1 MALPHIQNSAAG
13 RNLYDPVHTN
23 IFEVYFTL
31 PGGLKNESIT
41 IDNQDITILMTEH
54 VLKVSGLDALHAAP
68 GIGQQKFMG
77 TDRTYINPKMDSTHA
92 EISIDFS
99 LNLSNANDNY
109 IYNIFRKWLA
119 LGYNVTTGERHLK
132 SDYTADWMKIC
143 IGNRQGDIF
152 HEIVFHD
159 VMIMGGIENFG
170 ELNYDTA
177 DALQITVKFASDW
190 WEDTRI
196 DNIGQS

>member
-1 MALPHIQNSAAG
+1 MALPHIQNSQAG

-31 PGGLKNESIT
+31 PSVLTEDGTST
-41 IDNQDITILMTEH
+41 TDVMTEH

-77 TDRTYINPKMDSTHA
+77 TDRTYIQPKMDSTHA

-99 LNLSNANDNY
+99 LNLNNENDNY
-109 IYNIFRKWLA
+109 IYNVLRRWLA
-119 LGYNVTTGERHLK
+119 LGYNIATGERHLK
-132 SDYTADWMKIC
+132 KEYVADWMKIC
-143 IGNRQGDIF
+143 IGNRRGEIF

-196 DNIGQS
+196 GA

>member
-1 MALPHIQNSAAG
+1 MALPHIQNSVAG

-31 PGGLKNESIT
+31 PESLAT
-41 IDNQDITILMTEH
+41 SDKTDVMTEH
-54 VLKVSGLDALHAAP
+54 VLKISGLDALHAAP
-68 GIGQQKFMG
+68 AIGQQKFMG
-77 TDRTYINPKMDSTHA
+77 TDRSYIQPKMDSTHA

-99 LNLSNANDNY
+99 LNLDDQNDNY
-109 IYNIFRKWLA
+109 IYNIFRQWLA
-119 LGYNVTTGERHLK
+119 LGYNVSTGERSLK
-132 SDYTADWMKIC
+132 KEYTAKWLKVC
-143 IGNRQGDIF
+143 IGNRKGDIF
-152 HEIVFHD
+152 QEIVFHD

-196 DNIGQS
+196 GA